1 MNAGFIPRAAAVAAM
16 ALLAAPS
23 ARVTAQ
29 QLPEGSKSIFVSV
42 LDASGNPVKDMT
54 PDEFAVREDGKDRE
68 MVGIRPA
75 VDPLQL
81 VVLVDT
87 SDSAMRLTQDIH
99 GAIMTFIKQVHAVR
113 NDAAIEL
120 MEFGQA
126 PVATPFMTSDVD
138 LEKALSKMVP
148 KPTADAVLLE
158 AIAQAN
164 QDLAKRPSKR
174 RAIVSLN
181 VEPSNE
187 QLGNPKRVSDTFS
200 KSSAELWSLS
210 LQAQGLSI
218 GAASSKAGYEDVS
231 NANAGRTSA
240 AANAANITA
249 VRNAL
254 LQQLSKASGGERN
267 MIDAQAAM
275 AGILKQWADDLSYQY
290 EVIYR
295 RPSGSA
301 KVVQIGTTRKGVKL
315 HASGFAPE

>member
-1 MNAGFIPRAAAVAAM
+1 MNARSLTRPAALVGM

-29 QLPEGSKSIFVSV
+29 QLPEGSKSIYVSV

-75 VDPLQL
+75 VDPPQI

-87 SDSAMRLTQDIH
+87 SDSAMRMTQDIH
-99 GAIMTFIKQVHAVR
+99 NAVMGFIKQVHAVR

-126 PVATPFMTSDVD
+126 PVATPFMTSDAD
-138 LEKALSKMVP
+138 LEKALSRLVP
-148 KPTADAVLLE
+148 KPSADAVLME
-158 AIAQAN
+158 AIGQAN
-164 QDLAKRPSKR
+164 QDLAKRPSRR
-174 RAIVSLN
+174 RAIVSVN

-187 QLGNPKRVSDTFS
+187 QLGDRKRVADTFT
-200 KSSAELWSLS
+200 KSAAELWSLS
-210 LQAQGLSI
+210 VQSHDIEIRADQQNNYG
-218 GAASSKAGYEDVS
+218 K
-231 NANAGRTSA
+231 TTA
-240 AANAANITA
+240 AANASNITA
-249 VRNAL
+249 SRNAM
-254 LQQLSKASGGERN
+254 LQELSKASGGERN

-275 AGILKQWADDLSYQY
+275 ANILKQWADALSYQY

-301 KVVQIGTTRKGVKL
+301 KVVQVGTTRQGVKL
-315 HASGFAPE
+315 HASGFAPQ

>member
-1 MNAGFIPRAAAVAAM
+1 MNARFLTRAAAVAAM
-16 ALLAAPS
+16 ALIAVPS

-42 LDASGNPVKDMT
+42 VDASGNPVKDMT

-75 VDPLQL
+75 VDPLQI

-99 GAIMTFIKQVHAVR
+99 NAVMGFIKQVHAVR
-113 NDAAIEL
+113 NDAEIEL

-126 PVATPFMTSDVD
+126 PVGTPFMTSDAD
-138 LEKALSKMVP
+138 LEKALSRLVP
-148 KPTADAVLLE
+148 KPSADAVLME
-158 AIAQAN
+158 AIGQAN
-164 QDLAKRPSKR
+164 GDLAKRPSHR

-187 QLGNPKRVSDTFS
+187 QLGDRKRIADTFS
-200 KSSAELWSLS
+200 KSAAELWSLS
-210 LQAQGLSI
+210 LQLHDVTISAR
-218 GAASSKAGYEDVS
+218 SKAG
-231 NANAGRTSA
+231 A
-240 AANAANITA
+240 AAAAGNITA
-249 VRNAL
+249 SRNAM
-254 LQQLSKASGGERN
+254 LQELAKASGGERN

-275 AGILKQWADDLSYQY
+275 ANILKQWADDLSYQY

-301 KVVQIGTTRKGVKL
+301 KVVQVGSARQGVHL
-315 HASGFAPE
+315 HASGFAPQ